1 MKFRLLAAV
10 ILVSLAYACNSSKSD
25 DPKTRLEEL
34 RKQQAAL
41 TTEIKKLEAELEAS
55 GDIKV
60 ASKTVAVTTLATGE
74 FKTYID
80 VQGRVDARENVDV
93 SAESMGVVR
102 SILVR
107 SGDQVK
113 KDQVLAELDQK
124 LIKKSIDQVKTQLNL
139 ATTLFNKQEAL
150 WKQKIGSEVQY
161 LSAKAQK
168 EGLEQNL
175 AALNEQLNMSRVK
188 SPIDGVVDEVNLKI
202 GQAVQP
208 GIPLVRV
215 INYNDLRVVADLAE
229 SNIAKVKSGDKVKV
243 LFKDLNKEIDAN
255 VSYAAKAINPM
266 TRTFRVEVKITANQ
280 RDYYPNMIS
289 QVRINDYTNPAA
301 LIIPINIVQKSEMG
315 DFVFVAVKNGKK
327 YTAEKR
333 TITTGRTYG
342 ASTEVVSGLQAGDQV
357 ISTGYNDLNEGQVI
371 NF

>member
-60 ASKTVAVTTLATGE
+60 ASKTVAVSTLATGE

-80 VQGRVDARENVDV
+80 VQGRVDARENIEVT
-93 SAESMGVVR
+93 SETMGVVDKIR
-102 SILVR
+102 VR
-107 SGDQVK
+107 SGDVVK
-113 KDQVLAELDQK
+113 KGQILAELDQK
-124 LIKKSIDQVKTQLNL
+124 IIKASIEQLMPQLNL
-139 ATTLFNKQEAL
+139 YTTIFNKQEAL
-150 WKQKIGSEVQY
+150 WKQKIGSEIQY
-161 LSAKAQK
+161 LNAKAQK
-168 EGLEQNL
+168 ESTEKTL
-175 AALNEQLNMSRVK
+175 AGLNEQLKLLQIK
-188 SPIDGVVDEVNLKI
+188 SPIDGVVDEVNLKL
-202 GQAVQP
+202 GQGVSP
-208 GIPLVRV
+208 GVPLFRV
-215 INYNDLRVVADLAE
+215 VNYNDLRVVADLAE

-289 QVRINDYTNPAA
+289 QVRINDYTNPSA
-301 LIIPINIVQKSEMG
+301 LTIPINIVQKSEMG

>member
-60 ASKTVAVTTLATGE
+60 ASKTVALTTLAPTE

-139 ATTLFNKQEAL
+139 ATTLFNKQESL

-168 EGLEQNL
+168 ESLEQNL

-229 SNIAKVKSGDKVKV
+229 SNIAKVKSGDKVKIF
-243 LFKDLNKEIDAN
+243 FKDLNKEIDAT

-289 QVRINDYTNPAA
+289 QVRINDYTNPSA
-301 LIIPINIVQKSEMG
+301 LIIPINLVQKSEMG

-342 ASTEVVSGLQAGDQV
+342 ANTEVVSGLQAGDQV
-357 ISTGYNDLNEGQVI
+357 ISTGYNDLNEGQI
-371 NF
+371 ISF

>member
-289 QVRINDYTNPAA
+289 QVRINDYTNPSA
-301 LIIPINIVQKSEMG
+301 LTIPINIVQKSEMG

-342 ASTEVVSGLQAGDQV
+342 ASTEVISGLQAGDQV